1 MTSNFYR
8 INGYPVA
15 PAVARDYLR
24 MKADHDR
31 ETGGNM
37 ALYSGYRPR
46 SSQVEIFERR
56 YRPGAY
62 SPWGDYRTYK
72 GTTWGR
78 IDPGGPAESP
88 DANGGR
94 GSNHTQGFALD
105 FIIGRFYTHLDWM
118 RKNAARYG
126 FNNYEGQ
133 RVRENWHW
141 CWNILILEGP
151 NTPDPWEGRGRPDPV
166 YSSDPG
172 MTYAEL
178 MGGSSGSG
186 GSTPAPN
193 PNDNLLEAYDMIQI
207 YQPTDGVWKGKHF
220 ALDKGYIKHIPTKE
234 SVQLFLD
241 AHHTYGL
248 KEIMV
253 SDKTFRVLLGVNG
266 VDSKVLDANG
276 YVFDYR
282 TTGKYLRGGSYLR
295 GDDESAKTVYRIG
308 KKVGA

>member
-1 MTSNFYR
+1 MSSNFYR

-24 MKADHDR
+24 MKAEHDR
-31 ETGGNM
+31 DTGGNM
-37 ALYSGYRPR
+37 ALNSGYRPR
-46 SSQVEIFERR
+46 SDQVEIFERR

-62 SPWGDYRTYK
+62 SKWGDYRTYK

-105 FIIGRFYTHLDWM
+105 FRIGNGYTSLAWL
-118 RKNAARYG
+118 RNNAARFG
-126 FNNYEGQ
+126 FNNYEGT
-133 RVRENWHW
+133 RVGENWHW
-141 CWNILILEGP
+141 CWNILVLEGP

-172 MTYAEL
+172 MTYEEL
-178 MGGSSGSG
+178 TGGSGSG
-186 GSTPAPN
+186 STGTSSTTTTP
-193 PNDNLLEAYDMIQI
+193 NLLEADMPLL
-207 YQPTDGVWKGKHF
+207 YQPTSGTWKGKHF
-220 ALDKGYIKHIPTKE
+220 AIAPGYIKHIPGKE
-234 SVQLFLD
+234 SVQLYED
-241 AHHTYGL
+241 AHHTLGL
-248 KEIMV
+248 KEILV

-266 VDSKVLDANG
+266 IDSKVLDANG

-282 TTGKYLRGGSYLR
+282 TSGTYVKGGSYKR
-295 GDDESAKTVYRIG
+295 GDDESAKTIYRIG